1 MGDLQ
6 AEELVNFISDRTRLQ
21 PDRVARILAA
31 GILEWVKSTY
41 EPSDSGIRALAKMIL
56 KEEGERGAWKFV
68 GVINS
73 TAFKTDETPTTVWE
87 VTQALL
93 DFLSHKTKSRAE
105 RK

>member
-6 AEELVNFISDRTRLQ
+6 AEELVDFISDRTRLQ
-21 PDRVARILAA
+21 PDRVARILTA

-41 EPSDSGIRALAKMIL
+41 EPSNSGIRAFAKMIL
-56 KEEGERGAWKFV
+56 KEEGRGAWKSI

-73 TAFKTDETPTTVWE
+73 TAFKTEETPTTVWE

-93 DFLSHKTKSRAE
+93 DFLSYKTKSRTE
-105 RK
+105 GK